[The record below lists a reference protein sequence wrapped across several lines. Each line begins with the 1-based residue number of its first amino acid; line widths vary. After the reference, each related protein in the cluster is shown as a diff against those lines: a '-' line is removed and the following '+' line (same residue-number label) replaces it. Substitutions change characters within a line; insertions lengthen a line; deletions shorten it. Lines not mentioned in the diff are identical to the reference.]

1 VKLHPTYISG
11 GMSTPCGGY
20 RSGPATDTL
29 HRDMA
34 SESKHE
40 DIAARIRALRGSRPQ
55 PQIADE
61 VGVTLRAYQEWE
73 AGGGIAW
80 PNLRKLAE
88 VHRVSTN
95 WLEHGD
101 EQPERAHSQLDRIEQ
116 KLDKVL
122 ARLGAVTVEDLFE
135 TPRDKTGSA
144 QGERRESQGQ
154 RAG

>member
-1 VKLHPTYISG
+1 
-11 GMSTPCGGY
+11 M
-20 RSGPATDTL
+20 AT
-29 HRDMA
+29 
-34 SESKHE
+34 ESKNE
-40 DIAARIRALRGSRPQ
+40 AVASRIRALRGTRPQ
-55 PQIADE
+55 PQVADE

-101 EQPERAHSQLDRIEQ
+101 EQPERAHSQLDRIER
-116 KLDKVL
+116 KLDDVL
-122 ARLGAVTVEDLFE
+122 ARLGAVTVDDLFE
-135 TPRDKTGSA
+135 TPIDEIDSA
-144 QGERRESQGQ
+144 QGGRRESQGR